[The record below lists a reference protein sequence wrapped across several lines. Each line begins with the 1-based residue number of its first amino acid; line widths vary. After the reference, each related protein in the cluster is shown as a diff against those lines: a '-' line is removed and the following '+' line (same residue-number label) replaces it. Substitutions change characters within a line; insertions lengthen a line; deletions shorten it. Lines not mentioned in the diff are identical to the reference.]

1 MGMATAS
8 QWFFNFVVAK
18 STPTMFATLGKNG
31 YGAYF
36 VYGSFCFVMVI
47 YTWFFVPETKGKLV
61 VILAAFDTLTGLIM
75 TDCIIRTVVGI
86 YGRAFRTGYGAWP
99 VYTDARCALFGG

>member
-18 STPTMFATLGKNG
+18 STPRMFATLGKNG
-31 YGAYF
+31 YGTYF

-47 YTWFFVPETKGKLV
+47 YTWFFVPETKGKV
-61 VILAAFDTLTGLIM
+61 AVASTCF
-75 TDCIIRTVVGI
+75 
-86 YGRAFRTGYGAWP
+86 
-99 VYTDARCALFGG
+99 

>member
-31 YGAYF
+31 YGTYF

-47 YTWFFVPETKGKLV
+47 YTWYFVPETKGMIPV
-61 VILAAFDTLTGLIM
+61 VLLIFNSQKNKKKG
-75 TDCIIRTVVGI
+75 TNTEPS
-86 YGRAFRTGYGAWP
+86 YN
-99 VYTDARCALFGG
+99 